1 MCSVLTHVFT
11 WWAWQTHWFPSFG
24 RFSFCHLL
32 VLSPPMKG
40 HCDER
45 FWDSKAEG
53 YPAGSLEPSLHDE
66 ITWGQF
72 FEDSFCPVLD
82 VTPSCTLSSQ
92 FCIYQV
98 FDCVR
103 PTAKFLRVNS
113 KRSVCIGLTN
123 SLEQGLGK
131 PFEVCVCISVFMWE
145 RIRGW
150 EGKESNTVL
159 FCDAWSLTWVDYCII
174 LFGYLYSTLWGA
186 HQSLFVG
193 GDSSLG
199 TGGQNNCFKHIQRQV
214 RHCITREENQ
224 MIMMSLC

>member
-1 MCSVLTHVFT
+1 MLTHLFT
-11 WWAWQTHWFPSFG
+11 WWAWQPHSFPFFG
-24 RFSFCHLL
+24 RLGFCHLL

-40 HCDER
+40 DC
-45 FWDSKAEG
+45 AEG
-53 YPAGSLEPSLHDE
+53 YPADSLEPSLHDK
-66 ITWGQF
+66 ITRGQF

-82 VTPSCTLSSQ
+82 VAPSCTLSSQ

-123 SLEQGLGK
+123 SLEQGLG
-131 PFEVCVCISVFMWE
+131 VCVCISVFMWE
-145 RIRGW
+145 RMHGW

-159 FCDAWSLTWVDYCII
+159 FCDVRSLTWVDYCII
-174 LFGYLYSTLWGA
+174 LFGYLYNTIWGA

-193 GDSSLG
+193 GDSSWG
-199 TGGQNNCFKHIQRQV
+199 TGV
-214 RHCITREENQ
+214 RITASNIFRDR
-224 MIMMSLC
+224 SGTP